1 MFFVTGR
8 GDKFGCVT
16 FLSEIKFFNNML
28 IDLDG
33 RYLYG
38 LIGRFNIF

>member
-1 MFFVTGR
+1 
-8 GDKFGCVT
+8 
-16 FLSEIKFFNNML
+16 ML

-38 LIGRFNIF
+38 LIGKFNIFLFYFFVFLFFIGFILYAYFV